1 MPESQSPLAAV
12 TDGRLLRSRASK
24 RKIVAAML
32 ELVREGRVA
41 PTAEEVAQ
49 RANVGLRTVFRRFKD
64 MESLYVEMSVAIVE
78 RISPIIDEQ
87 LNHPNWWRNFAQLVE
102 RRLRMYEIIMPYRIA
117 ANALKLQSNVLH
129 HRHREI
135 VGDERERLISVLPDF
150 LLTDSVLTE
159 ALEAALSF
167 DMWNQLRNDQKLSVT
182 QAGDVVYRFVS
193 QLLPE
198 ARLKRTHDIQDS
210 QDSQDSSL
218 VGYIDI

>member
-1 MPESQSPLAAV
+1 VPETESPANPV
-12 TDGRLLRSRASK
+12 TDGRLLRSRDSK

-64 MESLYVEMSVAIVE
+64 MESLYAEMSVAISD
-78 RISPIIDEQ
+78 RISPILEEQ
-87 LNHPNWWRNFAQLVE
+87 LNHPKWWRNFAQLVE
-102 RRLRMYEIIMPYRIA
+102 RRMRMYEIIMPYRIA

-198 ARLKRTHDIQDS
+198 ARLNRTRE
-210 QDSQDSSL
+210 SL
-218 VGYIDI
+218 GGSLGGYIDM